1 MRFRAASP
9 VVRGLLRLAVCAAM
23 AITACAASPPAQ
35 VSDTVAVEG
44 CPVPGVEAGCL
55 MLRTGDGRLYDI
67 TTATPRPAL
76 DGRTIRLTG
85 RPSDCAVSSISS
97 SVRGRNSWS
106 GGSNSRTV
114 TGRPFMAVKMA
125 E

>member
-1 MRFRAASP
+1 MRFHAASP

-23 AITACAASPPAQ
+23 GLGACAASPPAQ

-67 TTATPRPAL
+67 TAATPRPAL

-85 RPSDCAVSSISS
+85 RPSDAMNFCMQGTRLADIT
-97 SVRGRNSWS
+97 WIYA
-106 GGSNSRTV
+106 GGMCS
-114 TGRPFMAVKMA
+114 P
-125 E
+125 